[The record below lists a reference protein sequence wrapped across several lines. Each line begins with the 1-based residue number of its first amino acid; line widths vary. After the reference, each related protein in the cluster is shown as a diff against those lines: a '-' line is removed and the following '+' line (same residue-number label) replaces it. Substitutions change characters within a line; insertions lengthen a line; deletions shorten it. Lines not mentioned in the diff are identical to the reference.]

1 VYELSDGQVEFRRKR
16 RATDRAEDRAVRAA
30 DRGDTAAMRIAGA
43 QLEQLLRERAA
54 YRRTGNPGSARRRD
68 IGEVA

>member
-16 RATDRAEDRAVRAA
+16 RATDRAEDRVGRASDHG
-30 DRGDTAAMRIAGA
+30 DRAAMRIAGA

-54 YRRTGNPGSARRRD
+54 YRRSGTPGSARRD